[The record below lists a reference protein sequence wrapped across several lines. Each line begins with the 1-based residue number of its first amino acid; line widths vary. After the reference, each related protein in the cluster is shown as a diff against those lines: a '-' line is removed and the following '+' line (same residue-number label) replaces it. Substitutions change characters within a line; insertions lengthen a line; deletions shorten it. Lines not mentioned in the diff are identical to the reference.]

1 MADTV
6 LGGRWIINY
15 EADNRQK
22 SIVRDTNVS
31 ATTIDSVNALYSAL
45 QDQFDELAQMDD
57 GSPMS
62 AQTPT
67 EYTIG
72 IIDAGEKNPWFMD
85 RTSMEYLKGGAIKT
99 ASWKRNPL
107 VGDGTGTIGI
117 IQIKYTATTNLDPTD
132 IGRDILMTTD
142 GDRGTILD
150 FNDTGATKFMWI
162 RPDSNLA
169 ADSFNN
175 APTNGGAFT
184 IGDAPD
190 NLLGQIWQVV
200 ASGPTYSD
208 QTAAAN
214 NATANDWTIFP
225 AGANA
230 DYVTIGFRQK
240 FKKFTMNVGTAGAG
254 TYTVPVTGW
263 DYWNGSSW
271 TDLAGVTDGTNGFKT
286 AGTNNVTF
294 TVPTDWATTSLGGS
308 AQLYFIR
315 AVKDTG
321 TVTTAPLGTQGF
333 IGVTGATLAQVNIA
347 GAGTA
352 VTGESLWANIYSL
365 GSIEFATHLYVYQN
379 AVILKKYKSTTIDWW
394 GDGQIDIL
402 VSVKELDVETDEGV
416 VTVFGRQYSK
426 TYDNFI
432 VDLTAGGRNPI
443 PLATGADLNNT
454 TGYRQITS
462 TTNTGAGTFNVN
474 NFIYVGSTWATA
486 TKRGRIT
493 KVAGTSG
500 ASSNPILDY
509 YLLGDLT
516 YADFAASDAVK
527 EFVEST
533 GADGDAT
540 MTTQAPIN
548 APSSPSTFTTITAVH
563 ANNSVDFDIDEVS
576 PNENYSIVVDL
587 VSARTVAEGYEWSKY
602 ITRGGGTTTGNT
614 DGIEGERYIGSDY
627 RLQYSGTISG
637 TINESDTVS
646 QAVSLAKGS
655 IVASHVGTIKII
667 ILRDSRGTF
676 NTTGLVTS
684 SPGGG
689 TVTPNTS
696 ATALTAIKAA
706 PFGTFAGGTW
716 FGAPGVVFKNTLAAD
731 ANKYQLTD
739 DNGNVVKAPTKVTIT
754 VGNTIA
760 SDRVAVF
767 RLTAAGGTIN
777 KATYNATAQAIEA
790 TTVVV
795 TPNIAVDEPGKSAGG
810 ILRLVD
816 ASASR
821 EYRLRFSS
829 WATATFTLANQTG
842 TMDNTGG
849 TTTTTNIHDDG
860 KLFLTTNLVKV
871 GDLVYNK
878 TRSAVA
884 YVTVVVDADDLTI
897 SPAITGQVSG
907 DIYFINVLPV
917 ATTTSPQDTVYV
929 PLIDSFETTGTSGT
943 PGTEEATVTFS
954 ANIPVRVRARRTV
967 ATAILPYEADS
978 TVTSTGMSNN
988 IIRTADT
995 IFT

>member
-6 LGGRWIINY
+6 LAGRWRIHY
-15 EADNRQK
+15 EAENRQK
-22 SIVRDTNVS
+22 RIERVTSVS

-45 QDQFDELAQMDD
+45 QDHFDEITQMDD

-67 EYTIG
+67 EYTVG
-72 IIDAGEKNPWFMD
+72 IIDAGDKDPWFID

-107 VGDGTGTIGI
+107 VGDGTGTVGI
-117 IQIKYTATTNLDPTD
+117 VQIKYTATTNLDPTD

-150 FNDTGATKFMWI
+150 FNDTGSAKLMWI
-162 RPDSNLA
+162 RPDSNA
-169 ADSFNN
+169 AANSFNN
-175 APTNGGAFT
+175 APTDGGAFT
-184 IGDAPD
+184 IPTET
-190 NLLGQIWQVV
+190 LGQAWQVV
-200 ASGPTYSD
+200 AAGPTFVDETADANSA
-208 QTAAAN
+208 TAA
-214 NATANDWTIFP
+214 DWQIFP
-225 AGANA
+225 AAEVTT
-230 DYVTIGFRQK
+230 DYAAIGFRQQ
-240 FKKFTMNVGTAGAG
+240 FKKVTFDSTGGTAG
-254 TYTVPVTGW
+254 TVGVVVW
-263 DYWNGSSW
+263 EYWNGSAW
-271 TDLAGVTDGTNGFKT
+271 AALAGVTDGTTGFT
-286 AGTNNVTF
+286 AAVGAGQNLTF
-294 TVPTDWATTSLGGS
+294 TVPTDWAATSLGGS
-308 AQLYFIR
+308 ASLYYIR
-315 AVKDTG
+315 ARIT
-321 TVTTAPLGTQGF
+321 TVYTVNPVYTQAV

-347 GAGTA
+347 GGGSAK
-352 VTGESLWANIYSL
+352 TGEAIWANIYSL

-379 AVILKKYKSTTIDWW
+379 AAILKKYKSTTIDWW

-402 VSVKELDVETDEGV
+402 VSVKEFDVESDEGF

-432 VDLTAGGRNPI
+432 VDLTTGGRNPI
-443 PLATGADLNNT
+443 PLATGGDLNNT
-454 TGYRQITS
+454 TGYRQF
-462 TTNTGAGTFNVN
+462 TGSAGVNTFNVN
-474 NFIYVGSTWATA
+474 NFIYVGATWATA

-493 KVAGTSG
+493 KVAGTV
-500 ASSNPILDY
+500 AAPILDY

-516 YADFAASDAVK
+516 YADFVSGDAVK

-540 MTTQAPIN
+540 CTAG
-548 APSSPSTFTTITAVH
+548 APSNVGPANLTPAITAVH
-563 ANNSVDFDIDEVS
+563 AANTTFDIDEVA
-576 PNENYSIVVDL
+576 PNENYSIVVNL
-587 VSARTVAEGYEWSKY
+587 GSTHSVATGYEWSKY
-602 ITRGGGTTTGNT
+602 ITRGGGTTTTDT

-627 RLQYSGTISG
+627 RIAYTTLTGTIAEG
-637 TINESDTVS
+637 TVVT
-646 QAVSLAKGS
+646 QAVTLAIGTV
-655 IVASHVGTIKII
+655 VAHHTVAKLL
-667 ILRDSRGTF
+667 ILRNSRGTF
-676 NTTGLVTS
+676 NNTNQIDQGANNVTGITS
-684 SPGGG
+684 
-689 TVTPNTS
+689 
-696 ATALTAIKAA
+696 TAITAIKAA
-706 PFGTFAGGTW
+706 PLGTFAGGTW
-716 FGAPGVVFKNTLAAD
+716 FGAPGVVFNNTLTAD

-739 DNGNVVKAPTKVTIT
+739 DNGNVVKAPTKVTIS

-767 RLTAAGGTIN
+767 RLTAAGGTI
-777 KATYNATAQAIEA
+777 KKDSYNATVQTIDA

-795 TPNIAVDEPGKSAGG
+795 TPNIAVDEPGKTAGG

-816 ASASR
+816 TSAST
-821 EYRLRFSS
+821 EFRLRFSS
-829 WATATFTLANQTG
+829 WATATFTLASATLTPEAG
-842 TMDNTGG
+842 TN
-849 TTTTTNIHDDG
+849 TTNITDTG
-860 KLFLTTNLVKV
+860 AFTAALVKV
-871 GDLVYNK
+871 GDLIRNV
-878 TRSAVA
+878 TRSAVS
-884 YVTVVVDADDLTI
+884 YVTVRVDDNNVTI
-897 SPAITGQVSG
+897 SPAITGQVSTD
-907 DIYFINVLPV
+907 DIRKNVLPV